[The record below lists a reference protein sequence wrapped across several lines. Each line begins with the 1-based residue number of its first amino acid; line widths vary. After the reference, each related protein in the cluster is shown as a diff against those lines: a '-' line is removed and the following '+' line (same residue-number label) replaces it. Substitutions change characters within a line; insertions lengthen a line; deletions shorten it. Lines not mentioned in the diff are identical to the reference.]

1 MEVTVLR
8 GWVEKKIRCL
18 RCSHSKTNVGGRDE
32 VNFHPT
38 NIGPVVTSL
47 LLLLLLLL
55 LPPLQDECWWGR
67 IKQLSQQH

>member
-1 MEVTVLR
+1 MLR

-47 LLLLLLLL
+47 LLLVLVLVLVFIIVVVIAIVIAAT
-55 LPPLQDECWWGR
+55 PG
-67 IKQLSQQH
+67 

>member
-1 MEVTVLR
+1 MLR

-47 LLLLLLLL
+47 LLLVLVLVFIIVVVIAIVIAATA
-55 LPPLQDECWWGR
+55 G
-67 IKQLSQQH
+67 

>member
-1 MEVTVLR
+1 MLM

-38 NIGPVVTSL
+38 NIGPVVTSFL
-47 LLLLLLLL
+47 LLVLVLVFIIVVVIAIVIAATA
-55 LPPLQDECWWGR
+55 G
-67 IKQLSQQH
+67 

>member
-1 MEVTVLR
+1 MLM

-47 LLLLLLLL
+47 LLLVLVLVLVFIIVVVIAIVIAAT
-55 LPPLQDECWWGR
+55 PG
-67 IKQLSQQH
+67 

>member
-1 MEVTVLR
+1 M
-8 GWVEKKIRCL
+8 GWGEKKIRCL

-47 LLLLLLLL
+47 LLLVLVLVLVFIIVVVIAIVIAAT
-55 LPPLQDECWWGR
+55 PG
-67 IKQLSQQH
+67 

>member
-1 MEVTVLR
+1 MEVTVLM

-47 LLLLLLLL
+47 LLLVLVLVFIIVVVIAIVIAAT
-55 LPPLQDECWWGR
+55 PG
-67 IKQLSQQH
+67 